1 MSLLPSPQAQSP
13 QAQLGLTPSPQA
25 TPAISPRRRDFQ
37 LEAFRQGDD
46 RIASWQLI
54 NTLLPTA
61 LLWVSVPTL
70 AAAGPALRLLL
81 LPVLLL
87 LVLFSARS
95 FALMHDCGHE
105 SLFKTRWLNRPVG
118 FLLGCLN
125 AIPQHPWSRGH
136 AFHHKHNGN
145 WDRYRGPSALL
156 TLSDYLALSPSQRWF
171 YGLSR
176 HPLMLFP
183 GGCYYLLVRPRLE
196 LVLGVAE
203 WLTSMAA
210 HLGQNGIAGL
220 AELPELNRNF
230 RSSHW
235 YTSAECIDLFANNL
249 VVLTS
254 WWLMGSWLGHGLF
267 WSCYLFVMTLSAAL
281 FLCIFFVQHNFADSY
296 ASGNEGWDYQ
306 RGALEGSSNLEMP
319 AILNWFWADI
329 SFHSIH
335 HLCERIP
342 NYRLRACHEANAALL
357 EDCTRLRLED
367 FPSSFRYVL
376 WNSDAKKLLT
386 LTEANVSVAN
396 Y

>member
-1 MSLLPSPQAQSP
+1 MASHLSQK
-13 QAQLGLTPSPQA
+13 GL
-25 TPAISPRRRDFQ
+25 
-37 LEAFRQGDD
+37 
-46 RIASWQLI
+46 
-54 NTLLPTA
+54 
-61 LLWVSVPTL
+61 
-70 AAAGPALRLLL
+70 
-81 LPVLLL
+81 
-87 LVLFSARS
+87 
-95 FALMHDCGHE
+95 
-105 SLFKTRWLNRPVG
+105 
-118 FLLGCLN
+118 
-125 AIPQHPWSRGH
+125 
-136 AFHHKHNGN
+136 
-145 WDRYRGPSALL
+145 
-156 TLSDYLALSPSQRWF
+156 
-171 YGLSR
+171 
-176 HPLMLFP
+176 
-183 GGCYYLLVRPRLE
+183 
-196 LVLGVAE
+196 
-203 WLTSMAA
+203 
-210 HLGQNGIAGL
+210 AGL

-342 NYRLRACHEANAALL
+342 NYRLRACHEANAVLL

-376 WNSDAKKLLT
+376 WNSDTKKLLT

-396 Y
+396 C